1 MLLTFLRRLNMLAD
15 VGRTLWW
22 KCAVDKA
29 MDDHEDFYQEV
40 GRRVKSARKARSL
53 TQQALASLVSLTRTS
68 ITNIE
73 KGRQKILLHTL
84 ADLAMALHVEYAAL
98 LPESPAASGDNY
110 LQDAL
115 KGRPIPEQEFIK
127 SVIQSSRMGG

>member
-1 MLLTFLRRLNMLAD
+1 MDDQIEFYRA
-15 VGRTLWW
+15 VGRCVR
-22 KCAVDKA
+22 K
-29 MDDHEDFYQEV
+29 
-40 GRRVKSARKARSL
+40 ARKSRSL

-84 ADLAMALHVEYAAL
+84 ADLAFALRVEYAAL
-98 LPESPAASGDNY
+98 LPVNPALPGDED

-115 KGRPIPEQEFIK
+115 KGRSLPEQQFVKFI
-127 SVIQSSRMGG
+127 VQSATAKTGG